1 MLSRVTRSREE
12 LRCVDVAL
20 ALPLLADGELSDER
34 EMNALRGHVAGCGAC
49 RQSWDRL
56 MAQKRALAVLADN
69 DDHPD
74 VDVAVSAVRAA
85 IDKDVRAEGVRAGAV
100 GVVGVVL
107 GVVVAAAALGSC

>member
-34 EMNALRGHVAGCGAC
+34 EMNALRGHVAVCGAC

-56 MAQKRALAVLADN
+56 VAQQRALAVLADN
-69 DDHPD
+69 DDTDHD
-74 VDVAVSAVRAA
+74 VDAARAVSAVNAA
-85 IDKDVRAEGVRAGAV
+85 IDKDVRAEGVRAA
-100 GVVGVVL
+100 VVGL
-107 GVVVAAAALGSC
+107 VVVAVVAVVAGSC